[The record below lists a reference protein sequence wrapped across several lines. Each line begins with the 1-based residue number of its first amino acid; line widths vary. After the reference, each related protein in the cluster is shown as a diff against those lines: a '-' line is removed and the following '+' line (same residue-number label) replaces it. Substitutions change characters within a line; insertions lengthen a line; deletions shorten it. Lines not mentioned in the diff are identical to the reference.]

1 MNFFQHQ
8 DQARKRTTLLVTLL
22 VAAVALLIAVT
33 VFAIGF
39 FLFWLQ
45 GNSTSI
51 GALNYQNTSFAEHM
65 AQLAISPVALWV
77 AIGVITVVSLG
88 SLYKWSQL
96 GGGGRRVA
104 ESLGGKP
111 IDPSSRDALERKVL
125 NVVEEMAIAS
135 GNPVPPVYVLEDES
149 INAFA
154 AGLHRRDAVIGVT
167 RGTIKFLTRDEL
179 QGVIAHEFSHIHNG
193 DMRLNMKLI
202 AILHGILMIGLA
214 GQLLVRSS
222 GSYRRGYSSSY
233 SSSRSR
239 DSGHQFGLGL
249 ALMAIGYGGT
259 FFGGIIKA
267 AVSRQR
273 EFLADASAVQFTRN
287 PSGISG
293 ALKKIGGLPSGS
305 EINHS
310 KASEFSH
317 FYFGSGV
324 QQFFGGFMATHPPL
338 KTRIQ
343 RIEPRWK
350 GNFPTVEEV
359 PVLETSDDVPP
370 VSHFQSQASA
380 NQNTESLS
388 EAIEY
393 SGDPRA
399 ENLHAGDV
407 LLIGLPSSLK
417 DAAHQAFSARAL
429 IYALLLDSSDDIRSA
444 QIDYLKKNAHPATF
458 KQFSALTNEVIHL
471 PKEQHF
477 TLVNLCA
484 PALKQQSSTQFSVFK
499 RNLLALIKADK
510 KITLFEWCIYRLV
523 VKNATNEPNKN
534 ALSGSASIRANTQHV
549 DRLILAVTLAGGNQQ
564 ALAAYNSGRKVLGL
578 NEMNEMPKAEENF
591 VALDQSLNQ
600 LEKLA
605 PLQKPKLLKAI
616 AAIIE
621 FDGKVT
627 QEEEVLF
634 RVVSDTLDCPIP
646 PSFIV

>member
-8 DQARKRTTLLVTLL
+8 DQARKRTGLLVALL
-22 VAAVALLIAVT
+22 VAAVVFLIALT

-51 GALNYQNTSFAEHM
+51 GALNYQSSSFTSHM
-65 AQLAISPVALWV
+65 ITLVQSPISLWV
-77 AIGVITVVSLG
+77 SIGVIVVVGIG
-88 SLYKWSQL
+88 SLFKWSQL

-104 ESLGGKP
+104 ESLGGRL

-135 GNPVPPVYVLEDES
+135 GNPVPPVYILEDES

-167 RGTIKFLTRDEL
+167 RGTVKFLKRDEL

-222 GSYRRGYSSSY
+222 GSYHRGYSSS
-233 SSSRSR
+233 RR
-239 DSGHQFGLGL
+239 RGSGQQLGLGL

-259 FFGGIIKA
+259 FFGGLIKA

-287 PSGISG
+287 PTGISG

-305 EINHS
+305 EISHDR
-310 KASEFSH
+310 ASEFSH
-317 FYFGSGV
+317 FYFSTGV
-324 QQFFGGFMATHPPL
+324 AQFFGGFMATHPPL
-338 KTRIQ
+338 KTRIK
-343 RIEPRWK
+343 RIEPRWT
-350 GNFPTVEEV
+350 GNFPSVETVPILDANE
-359 PVLETSDDVPP
+359 DMPP
-370 VSHFQSQASA
+370 VSHFQDQASRA
-380 NQNTESLS
+380 QQTTTTLQDSVDYAGEPSLQNL
-388 EAIEY
+388 EAGE
-393 SGDPRA
+393 A
-399 ENLHAGDV
+399 
-407 LLIGLPSSLK
+407 LLIELPHQLK
-417 DAAHQAFSARAL
+417 EAAHQAFSARAL
-429 IYALLLDSSDDIRSA
+429 IYALLLDESQEIRNT
-444 QIDYLKKNAHPATF
+444 QIAILKENAHPATF
-458 KQFSALTNEVIHL
+458 KQFTSLANEVLQL

-477 TLVNLCA
+477 TLVNMCA
-484 PALKQQSSTQFSVFK
+484 PALKQQSATQFSVFK
-499 RNLLALIKADK
+499 QNLLALIKADK
-510 KITLFEWCIYRLV
+510 KITLFEWCIYRLIIRNSTHDPR
-523 VKNATNEPNKN
+523 KNVLGGSSSIQSNIQHTERLMLAITNAGDNHD
-534 ALSGSASIRANTQHV
+534 ALQ
-549 DRLILAVTLAGGNQQ
+549 
-564 ALAAYNSGRKVLGL
+564 AYNCGRKVLSL
-578 NEMNEMPKAEENF
+578 TELTEMPSADNNF
-591 VALDQSLNQ
+591 VTLDQSLNQ

-646 PSFIV
+646 PSLIV